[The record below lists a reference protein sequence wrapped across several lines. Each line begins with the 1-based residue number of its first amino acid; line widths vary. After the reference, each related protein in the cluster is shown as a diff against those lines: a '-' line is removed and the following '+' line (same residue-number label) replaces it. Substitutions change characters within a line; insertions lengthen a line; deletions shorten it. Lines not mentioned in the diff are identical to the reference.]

1 MTISDVVLWL
11 FIINLGTAFGAGLY
25 EARIVVPLWASS
37 PPDSLRSPDSD
48 RRFWAFVTTIP
59 LTVLTGASLVVAW
72 QAREP
77 SRSWWLAAA
86 TAILI
91 ERIGTF
97 AYFIPTMVR
106 LRHTTGRSESVI
118 KVTISRWARLNYL
131 RLAMTFAAWLAA
143 LRALLP

>member
-37 PPDSLRSPDSD
+37 PPDTLKSPDSG

-59 LTVLTGASLVVAW
+59 LTVLTVASLVLAW
-72 QAREP
+72 QRQEP
-77 SRSWWLAAA
+77 SRSWWLAGA

-91 ERIGTF
+91 ERVGTF
-97 AYFIPTMVR
+97 VYFIPTMVR
-106 LRHTTGRSESVI
+106 LRDATGMSESGI
-118 KVTISRWARLNYL
+118 RAAIARWARLNYL
-131 RLAMTFAAWLAA
+131 RLAITFAAWLAA
-143 LRALLP
+143 LRALSP